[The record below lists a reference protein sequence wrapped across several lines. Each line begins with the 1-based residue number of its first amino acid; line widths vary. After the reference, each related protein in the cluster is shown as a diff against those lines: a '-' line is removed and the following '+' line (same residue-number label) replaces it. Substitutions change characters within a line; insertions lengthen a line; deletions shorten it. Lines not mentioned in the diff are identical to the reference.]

1 MQVIH
6 RPVDYK
12 MDDVQNI
19 GNLNHA
25 YHLTYFVSLLIL
37 FYILP
42 SLLLLLL
49 KLVPAAF
56 VNLTSLTVH
65 KKNIQHVNP
74 KQIIMVASTEN
85 AVTLS
90 GTLGNTKD
98 AHTNTVIVDIYTN
111 DCLSPTS
118 SVLVSGLC
126 VI

>member
-1 MQVIH
+1 MQVIQ

-12 MDDVQNI
+12 MDDAQNI

-42 SLLLLLL
+42 SILLLL
-49 KLVPAAF
+49 KLLPASF

-65 KKNIQHVNP
+65 KKNIQQVNP

-98 AHTNTVIVDIYTN
+98 AHTNTVIVDMYTN

>member
-12 MDDVQNI
+12 MDDAQNI

-42 SLLLLLL
+42 SPLLLL
-49 KLVPAAF
+49 KLLLAAF